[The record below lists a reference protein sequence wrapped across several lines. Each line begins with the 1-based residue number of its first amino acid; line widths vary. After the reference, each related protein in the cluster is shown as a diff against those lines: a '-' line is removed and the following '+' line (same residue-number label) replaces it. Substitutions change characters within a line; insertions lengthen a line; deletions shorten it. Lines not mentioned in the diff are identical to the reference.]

1 MPYNGSGTYTLPAG
15 SIQADG
21 TTADAAD
28 VNTPFQDIETS
39 LSAVILRNG
48 AAPFSAAQSMGGNK
62 LTNHANGTA
71 ADDSANLGQVQSGI
85 VSHATAVGGTADVI
99 TATFSPP
106 FTAYTAKMK
115 IRWTSSGAN
124 TVTAPTINVDGLGA
138 KTIKQGAGA
147 ALSAG
152 NIGASGAIHEVVYNG
167 PDFLLLNPL
176 ASASAGVGQQTIWVP
191 ASAMYGRTTNGA
203 AAGVVET
210 STNKVMIRTLDF
222 DTATQ
227 EFAQFAIQMPK
238 GWDEGTIVA
247 QFVWSHAA
255 TTTNFGVV
263 WGIEAAAFAND
274 DGLDALAFGTAQ
286 TATDT
291 GGTTN
296 DIYISPETNAMT
308 VAGSPGAEEYIVF
321 QVKRVPTDGS
331 DTMAIDARLHGVKLH
346 YTTASATDD

>member
-28 VNTPFQDIETS
+28 VNTPFQDIETA

-48 AAPFSAAQSMGGNK
+48 AAAFSANQSMGGYK
-62 LTNHANGTA
+62 LTNLA
-71 ADDSANLGQVQSGI
+71 AGSAATDSVTLAQAQSSIVQQ
-85 VSHATAVGGTADVI
+85 ATAVGGTADAI
-99 TATFSPP
+99 TLTFSPT
-106 FTAYTAKMK
+106 FSAYTTNMK
-115 IRWTSSGAN
+115 IRWKSGGAN
-124 TVTAPTINVDGLGA
+124 TVTNPTVNVDGLGA

-147 ALSAG
+147 ALAAG
-152 NIGASGAIHEVVYNG
+152 NLGASGAIHEAVYDG
-167 PDFLLLNPL
+167 TDFILLNPL

-191 ASAMYGRTTNGA
+191 ASAMYPRTTNGA
-203 AAGVVET
+203 ATGVTET

-255 TTTNFGVV
+255 TATNFGVV

-331 DTMAIDARLHGVKLH
+331 DTMGIDARLHGVKLH
-346 YTTASATDD
+346 YTTAATTDD

>member
-15 SIQADG
+15 SVQADG

-48 AAPFSAAQSMGGNK
+48 AAPFSANQSMGGNK
-62 LTNHANGTA
+62 ITSLGA
-71 ADDSANLGQVQSGI
+71 ATVATDAIQAGQAQSDI
-85 VSHATAVGGTADVI
+85 ISQATAVAGTADAI
-99 TATFSPP
+99 TATYSPP
-106 FTAYTAKMK
+106 FTAYTANMK
-115 IRWTSSGAN
+115 IRFTSTGAN

-152 NIGASGAIHEVVYNG
+152 NIGASGAIHELVYNG
-167 PDFLLLNPL
+167 DFILLNPL

-263 WGIEAAAFAND
+263 FGIEAAAFAND

-296 DIYISPETNAMT
+296 DLYISPETNAMT
-308 VAGSPGAEEYIVF
+308 VAGSPGAGNTLC
-321 QVKRVPTDGS
+321 PG
-331 DTMAIDARLHGVKLH
+331 
-346 YTTASATDD
+346 